1 MKKILLFAL
10 GVGFMFTG
18 LSVASAQY
26 YGAYSYDTSYTGG
39 YGTASYSSYYPSSQY
54 SQYHYGGGYSG
65 GIGSYTIG
73 CTTYYYNTR
82 TGAVLYTSYICN
94 TYQPTQPTCYYTCT
108 GGYNYNYSSPY
119 YTYGYSNG
127 SWYPRY
133 SSSIFGNSGYNNY
146 NYNSQTCYYNT
157 YGQYVCY

>member
-10 GVGFMFTG
+10 GLGFMFTG

-26 YGAYSYDTSYTGG
+26 YGAYSYDTSYMSGG
-39 YGTASYSSYYPSSQY
+39 YTNTDYSNYYPQY
-54 SQYHYGGGYSG
+54 QYGHGSNYAG

-82 TGAVLYTSYICN
+82 TGTVLYTSYTCN
-94 TYQPTQPTCYYTCT
+94 TYQYTQPTCYYTCT
-108 GGYNYNYSSPY
+108 TGYNYNYSYPY
-119 YTYGYSNG
+119 YTYGYSSGN
-127 SWYPRY
+127 WYPGY

-146 NYNSQTCYYNT
+146 NYQTCYYNA
-157 YGQYVCY
+157 YGQYTCY